1 MDAKDYALPFY
12 SQVLDFLAGAP
23 SIQEIV
29 NFQPSLEAQQRFSEL
44 LELNRQR
51 PLTLSEQEELDHSI
65 RMDRMLS
72 LLKAKAHNR
81 LEQRPA

>member
-29 NFQPSLEAQQRFSEL
+29 NFQPPSVAQQRFSEL
-44 LELNRQR
+44 LEINRQR
-51 PLTLSEQEELDHSI
+51 SLTLPEQEELDHSI
-65 RMDRMLS
+65 RIDRMLS

-81 LEQRPA
+81 LEHRTA